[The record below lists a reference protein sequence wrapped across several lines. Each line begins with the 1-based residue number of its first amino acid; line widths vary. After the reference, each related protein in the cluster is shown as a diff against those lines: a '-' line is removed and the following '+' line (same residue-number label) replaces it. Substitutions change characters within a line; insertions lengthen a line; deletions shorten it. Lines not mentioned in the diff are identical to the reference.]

1 MIEAMAAGKAIVST
15 EVGAEGY
22 GFQNNKELIMA
33 DEPKQFANAVLNL
46 LSRPEERLRLGQAAV
61 AAAHQYDW
69 RVVIPK
75 FDEVYE
81 GLVS

>member
-1 MIEAMAAGKAIVST
+1 
-15 EVGAEGY
+15 
-22 GFQNNKELIMA
+22 
-33 DEPKQFANAVLNL
+33 LNL
-46 LSRPEERLRLGQAAV
+46 LSRPEERLRLGQAAA